1 MAFFILIVSTTFA
14 AMKDRNISK
23 MEIDFLSGPHGRLY
37 ELTFSFRVFWEF
49 IKGYRKLHFI
59 EPCLT
64 IFGSARFGEEHEYY
78 KLGREMGKRV
88 AGLGFGVITG
98 GGPGIM
104 EAANRGAK
112 EAGGV
117 SIGVN
122 IKLPF
127 EQKPN
132 PYLDKWVEIK
142 YFFVRKV
149 FLFKYSF
156 GFVIMPGGFGT
167 IDEMFEALTLIQTRK
182 MPWFPVVLMGTE
194 YWKPLLQQI
203 QLMDEQGTISPHD
216 DEMLM
221 VTDDP
226 EEAIAFISDTIRKF
240 APKKTRI
247 KPRWWLGEK

>member
-1 MAFFILIVSTTFA
+1 
-14 AMKDRNISK
+14 MKDRNISQL
-23 MEIDFLSGPHGRLY
+23 EIDYLSGPHGRLY

-59 EPCLT
+59 DPCLT
-64 IFGSARFGEEHEYY
+64 IFGSARFDENHEYY
-78 KLGREMGKRV
+78 KMARDMGSRV
-88 AGLGFGVITG
+88 AKLGFGVITG

-112 EAGGV
+112 DAGGA

-132 PYLDKWVEIK
+132 PYLDRWVEIK

-156 GFVIMPGGFGT
+156 GFIIMPGGFGT
-167 IDEMFEALTLIQTRK
+167 IDEMYEALTLIQTKK
-182 MPWFPVVLMGTE
+182 MPWFPVVLMGKD
-194 YWKPLLQQI
+194 YWKPMVD
-203 QLMDEQGTISPHD
+203 QLKIMDQNGTISPED
-216 DEMLM
+216 DEMLLI
-221 VTDDP
+221 TDDP
-226 EEAIAFISDTIRKF
+226 DEAIRFISTTIQNF
-240 APKKTRI
+240 APKKLRL
-247 KPRWWLGEK
+247 KPKWWLGEK